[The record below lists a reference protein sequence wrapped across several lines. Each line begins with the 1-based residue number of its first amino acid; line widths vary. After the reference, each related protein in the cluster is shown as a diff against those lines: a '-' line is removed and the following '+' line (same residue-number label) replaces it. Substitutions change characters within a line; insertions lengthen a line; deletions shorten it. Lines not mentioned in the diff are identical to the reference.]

1 MKACQI
7 GRGASARSTWQL
19 QEYRA
24 KLSEKIL
31 KLRSILA
38 DDSTIE
44 NLTVLLVCGELDLI
58 NLFIDMYLP
67 NSVTYSRRTVALSF
81 FYEPQQTIHF
91 LKA

>member
-7 GRGASARSTWQL
+7 CRGASARSTWQL
-19 QEYRA
+19 QEYTT
-24 KLSEKIL
+24 KLSEK
-31 KLRSILA
+31 ILA

-67 NSVTYSRRTVALSF
+67 NSVTYSRRIVKLNET
-81 FYEPQQTIHF
+81 Y
-91 LKA
+91 LKLKFD